1 MIGRRRTSETS
12 TPPAAADGTAAPTD
26 PRDPA
31 PTAAPR
37 ATGPEGGAETVM
49 PPGPASLGPVADPA
63 PIPPGGLG
71 APATPGSTA
80 GPAAPA
86 AHHHHIRRTRSGTA
100 WTAFVVAGVLLV
112 LLLIFIL
119 QNSEDVKISYLGAHG
134 SLPLGVA
141 LLLSA
146 VCGLLLVAI
155 PGVARMYQLRRVA
168 RRHAAGRPS

>member
-12 TPPAAADGTAAPTD
+12 PPPAAADGTAAPAD
-26 PRDPA
+26 PRSTA

-37 ATGPEGGAETVM
+37 ATGFEGGAETVM

-71 APATPGSTA
+71 APATPGGTA

-86 AHHHHIRRTRSGTA
+86 AHHHIRRTRSGTA

-168 RRHAAGRPS
+168 RRHAAGRSS

>member
-86 AHHHHIRRTRSGTA
+86 AHHHIRRTRSGTA